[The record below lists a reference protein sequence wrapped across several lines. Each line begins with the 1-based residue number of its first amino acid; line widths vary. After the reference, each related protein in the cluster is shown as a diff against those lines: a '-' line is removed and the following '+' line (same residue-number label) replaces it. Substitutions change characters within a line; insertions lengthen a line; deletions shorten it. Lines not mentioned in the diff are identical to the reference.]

1 MTRTEE
7 RLRDALGAAAAR
19 VRDDRLRPLP
29 APETAETTKTP
40 ETTPRR
46 HTLRRHTLRRHTLRR
61 HMGWLGPAAAAVSVL
76 LIVALALTVTGHSHK
91 ATPPVSYPALPAG
104 FPKYFAQIAGPSQ
117 IPGPSQL
124 DVVIRSTSTGAEVTR
139 APTPDIP
146 DWRLTPQAV
155 AAAPDGRTFYIAY
168 QAVDLQKQ
176 QATSQTWIYQ
186 LTFTHGGSSNYLEW
200 IKGDPFPGSGLLANG
215 GSMAVSPDGTKLA
228 FTGATREQDGQSWP
242 DDISVVDLRTGAG
255 SMWRL
260 GLSQPGQTFTI
271 PGISWT
277 SDGRSLVFRAVWCH
291 PIPNSDVCL
300 DDPGQ
305 PGYRGAQIRSL
316 DVETKGGTLDHGST
330 LRLSQSARYPV
341 IADAVAGPG
350 GGLILAVLS
359 GPADA
364 ATLTVERVDAA
375 GKRLG
380 VLYRSTAYGT
390 VGLPASVTLIPDS
403 TRHYLLLTYN
413 SPNGLVSGWID
424 HGKLRFL
431 PAKHPNSELLITAW

>member
-29 APETAETTKTP
+29 ALETTL
-40 ETTPRR
+40 ETGPRR
-46 HTLRRHTLRRHTLRR
+46 PGPRRY
-61 HMGWLGPAAAAVSVL
+61 MGWLVPAAAAISVL
-76 LIVALALTVTGHSHK
+76 LIVALALTVTGHGHK

-104 FPKYFAQIAGPSQ
+104 FPKYFAQIADP
-117 IPGPSQL
+117 PQL
-124 DVVIRSTSTGAEVTR
+124 DVVIRSTSTGAEVTT
-139 APTPDIP
+139 AMTPDVP
-146 DWRLTPQAV
+146 GWRLTPQTV

-168 QAVDLQKQ
+168 QAVDLQKN
-176 QATSQTWIYQ
+176 TSQTWIYQ
-186 LTFTHGGSSNYLEW
+186 LTFTHGGSSNYLAW

-228 FTGATREQDGQSWP
+228 FTGATRQQDGQSWP
-242 DDISVVDLRTGAG
+242 DEISVVDLRTGAG
-255 SMWRL
+255 SVWRV
-260 GLSQPGQTFTI
+260 GLSQPGLTFTI

-300 DDPGQ
+300 DDPGR
-305 PGYRGAQIRSL
+305 PGYRGAQVRSL
-316 DVETKGGTLDHGST
+316 DVGTSGGTLDHGST

-341 IADAVAGPG
+341 IADAVAGRG

-390 VGLPASVTLIPDS
+390 VGLPASVTLTPDS

-413 SPNGLVSGWID
+413 SPHGLVSGWID

-431 PAKHPNSELLITAW
+431 PARHPTLGLPITAW

>member
-7 RLRDALGAAAAR
+7 RLRDALGASAAR

-29 APETAETTKTP
+29 AAETAETAKPP

-46 HTLRRHTLRRHTLRR
+46 STLRRHALRR
-61 HMGWLGPAAAAVSVL
+61 HMGWLGPVAAAMSVL

-139 APTPDIP
+139 APTPDVP
-146 DWRLTPQAV
+146 GWRLTPQTV

-168 QAVDLQKQ
+168 QAVDLQKN
-176 QATSQTWIYQ
+176 TSQTWIYQ
-186 LTFTHGGSSNYLEW
+186 LTFTHGGSANSMEW
-200 IKGDPFPGSGLLANG
+200 IKGDPFPGSGLLVNG

-228 FTGATREQDGQSWP
+228 FTGATQQQDGQSWP
-242 DDISVVDLRTGAG
+242 DEIFVVDLRTGVR
-255 SMWRL
+255 SVWRV
-260 GLSQPGQTFTI
+260 GLSRPGQTFTI

-300 DDPGQ
+300 DDPGR
-305 PGYRGAQIRSL
+305 PGYRGPQVRSL
-316 DVETKGGTLDHGST
+316 DVGTRGGTLDHGSI
-330 LRLSQSARYPV
+330 LRLGQSARYPV

-350 GGLILAVLS
+350 GELILAVLS

-364 ATLTVERVDAA
+364 ATLTVERVDAT
-375 GKRLG
+375 GRRLG

-390 VGLPASVTLIPDS
+390 VGLPASVTLTPDS

-413 SPNGLVSGWID
+413 SQNGLVSGWID

-431 PAKHPNSELLITAW
+431 PARHPNSGLPITAW

>member
-19 VRDDRLRPLP
+19 VNDDRLRPLP
-29 APETAETTKTP
+29 TLEAE
-40 ETTPRR
+40 PRR
-46 HTLRRHTLRRHTLRR
+46 HTPRTHKV
-61 HMGWLGPAAAAVSVL
+61 WLAPLAAAMSVL
-76 LIVALALTVTGHSHK
+76 LVIALAVTLAHSSHHQ
-91 ATPPVSYPALPAG
+91 TPSSRYPALPAG
-104 FPKYFAQIAGPSQ
+104 FPKYFAQFGDP
-117 IPGPSQL
+117 PKL
-124 DVVIRSTSTGAEVTR
+124 DVVIRSTSTGAEVTT

-146 DWRLTPQAV
+146 DWQLTPQSI
-155 AAAPDGRTFYIAY
+155 AAAPDGRSFYIAY
-168 QAVDLQKQ
+168 YAVNTT
-176 QATSQTWIYQ
+176 AASRTSQTWIYQ
-186 LTFTHGGSSNYLEW
+186 LTWVNHADGSGSNSLAW
-200 IKGDPFPGSGLLANG
+200 IKGDPFPGSGLLVHG

-228 FTGATREQDGQSWP
+228 FTGAARQQDGQSWP
-242 DDISVVDLRTGAG
+242 DEISVVDLRTGAG
-255 SMWRL
+255 SVWRL
-260 GLSQPGQTFTI
+260 GLSRPGQTFTI
-271 PGISWT
+271 AGISWT

-305 PGYRGAQIRSL
+305 PGYRAPQVRSL
-316 DVETKGGTLDHGST
+316 DVGTRGGTLDHGST

-350 GGLILAVLS
+350 GGFILAVLS

-364 ATLTVERVDAA
+364 ATLTVERVDAT

-390 VGLPASVTLIPDS
+390 VGLPASVTLTPDS
-403 TRHYLLLTYN
+403 THHYLLVTYN

-431 PAKHPNSELLITAW
+431 PARHPDSGLLITAW